1 MNMESALIDLLA
13 NLQHKWKIS
22 FQLTQ
27 STTKLNHPLKA
38 LYVDHSSRMLLS
50 YLLLVDER
58 HDDCYRR
65 IRQGVVA
72 FEPLLDLGE
81 CLGQVI

>member
-1 MNMESALIDLLA
+1 MNIDSALIDLLA
-13 NLQHKWKIS
+13 NLQHKRKIS
-22 FQLTQ
+22 FKSTQ
-27 STTKLNHPLKA
+27 SSTKLNHPLET
-38 LYVDHSSRMLLS
+38 LYVDRSSRMLLS

-58 HDDCYRR
+58 HYNCYRR
-65 IRQGVVA
+65 IGQGVVA